1 MGLPLI
7 TIAEYKAYA
16 GLNNPNEDERIK
28 AIIPKATELVKT
40 ICRRTFVDYVNDN
53 KVEYF
58 DGGTRNIVPTEIP
71 VLNLVSF
78 EQSLDYGN
86 TYQELKQFVD
96 FTLVRSTHELMVI
109 NRETFTYHPNGY
121 RLTYSAGYEELPS
134 DLKLA
139 CMDLVTYYLRN
150 EMAVHSPKA
159 PGTNTVQ
166 IEYIT
171 TTALP
176 AHIKRVLDQYTIHYA

>member
-7 TIAEYKAYA
+7 TLAEYKAYA
-16 GLNNPNEDERIK
+16 GLNTPNEDTRIA

-40 ICRRTFVDYVNDN
+40 ICRRTFLDFVDDA
-53 KVEYF
+53 KTEYF
-58 DGGTRNIVPTEIP
+58 DGGTRNLVPTEIP
-71 VLNLVSF
+71 ILNLISF
-78 EQSLDYGN
+78 EKSVDYGK
-86 TYQELKQFVD
+86 TYSTLTEFTDFV
-96 FTLVRSTHELMVI
+96 LVKSTQELMVL
-109 NRETFTYHPNGY
+109 NAETFNSHPNGY
-121 RLTYSAGYEELPS
+121 KLTYTAGYETLPD

-139 CMDLVTYYLRN
+139 VMDLVTYYLRN